1 MLSSLRILCTVRFRN
16 YKHLISKKYSYDA
29 IIPKVP
35 LYLNWFLRLK
45 WTMHLSYSFDEFPN
59 CWKEMYQIKITH
71 HSTFWLL
78 NFLTCLTD
86 DGSSWKVTPLRTLV
100 STSSEFILK
109 CKLFTI
115 KSPQCFYYLTFPW
128 HIYDPQIFHLK
139 QLSTFCYGGTWHYC
153 RSQNLWFLVHVHLN

>member
-1 MLSSLRILCTVRFRN
+1 MNNALVVFFWWISQLLKRNVSDKNHTSFNILT
-16 YKHLISKKYSYDA
+16 S
-29 IIPKVP
+29 
-35 LYLNWFLRLK
+35 
-45 WTMHLSYSFDEFPN
+45 
-59 CWKEMYQIKITH
+59 
-71 HSTFWLL
+71 

-139 QLSTFCYGGTWHYC
+139 QLSTFCYGGTCTLPSLTKPLIFSTCPSKLRQHRYRGILKEC
-153 RSQNLWFLVHVHLN
+153 FNLPKQIIDFKF